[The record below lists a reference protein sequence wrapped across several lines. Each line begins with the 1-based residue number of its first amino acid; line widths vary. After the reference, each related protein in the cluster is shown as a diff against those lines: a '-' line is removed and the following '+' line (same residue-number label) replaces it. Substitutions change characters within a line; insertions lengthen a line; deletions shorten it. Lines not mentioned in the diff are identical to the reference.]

1 MKDQLGIVFGFFAR
15 MHPAHASIH
24 AIEAKIQA
32 RRSTSIV
39 ITRLRQKASH
49 RMCYAREPQA
59 LPYTAVLRI
68 TQWRNAPQHSR
79 AFNVHQTAW
88 FTPVYDVAHR

>member
-39 ITRLRQKASH
+39 ITRLRQKASRRDH
-49 RMCYAREPQA
+49 T
-59 LPYTAVLRI
+59 LVLVLGCDKSRQGI
-68 TQWRNAPQHSR
+68 TIGM
-79 AFNVHQTAW
+79 
-88 FTPVYDVAHR
+88 